1 MHCLPG
7 ISTKCSAVPQEV
19 STQVGWTSNVSQC
32 YVSTSSCS
40 AYSSLIVGFSP
51 ASYISTLCMHSLV
64 FSQKLRC
71 MEQFVCLVSSS
82 LFLFPPNS
90 NQLSLPK
97 LNSLV
102 SSLQNCCALP
112 RYSLVCQNPVTA
124 SRQKILSHDHIA
136 QSLKTDYSYV
146 QSSFL
151 VTYSRKASLVPFT
164 LPHQRA
170 ESFIIFFDV
179 YKIDLGGEIHTFY
192 T

>member
-1 MHCLPG
+1 MQVSLILSSFVRKEVIQSQFYSKPSLGLLLMHCLPG

-40 AYSSLIVGFSP
+40 AYSSLIIGFSP

-71 MEQFVCLVSSS
+71 MEQFVGLAPSS

-112 RYSLVCQNPVTA
+112 RYSLVC
-124 SRQKILSHDHIA
+124 
-136 QSLKTDYSYV
+136 
-146 QSSFL
+146 
-151 VTYSRKASLVPFT
+151 
-164 LPHQRA
+164 
-170 ESFIIFFDV
+170 
-179 YKIDLGGEIHTFY
+179 
-192 T
+192 